1 MYGVF
6 KKLNANDIKI
16 TPFEAN
22 KQYVISDFS
31 STGVIT
37 SSAYW
42 SSNNKANFTSE
53 SIKYFQ
59 LDKLYYRDYIHTRA
73 NRLEINDAPYKSQ
86 ERRLYDSASIISIPQ
101 SHFGNEIQPNT
112 LVISSSYIIYD
123 DGLGN
128 LYDSNIGKDNF
139 PNEDHRVLY
148 MGLVKGFKLKDL
160 SIDPITG
167 NNKVNYTSSFYGKLY
182 DDSYFSNIVEYYN
195 IEVDR
200 NLYNNFYHFKSK
212 NTGLIQIENRPYL
225 NFNNSDFTINFNLRV
240 DPAILGFLLLP
251 PSTTLLVSDLYLIS
265 KEGAYLNNSLPLE
278 NNIQNSTLSLI
289 EGNGKFPYRI
299 YIKQRHPTNSTSS
312 LCLERSDGNN
322 TVIVSS
328 SLYVGAVGSGFPF
341 NKHIVCQKSG
351 SNLNIYI
358 DGVLTSTAI
367 DNTIDCGNSNPITL
381 FGKINNNGTISNRPQ
396 IATGVYHTAPISQLM
411 MWDKALSSNE
421 IIKVSESFTGT
432 YPIGNI
438 FYDNGFISITH
449 PSYQDILGDLHSIS
463 YRNTYPITEWEY
475 QCTVN
480 EQEFNYTSNLTARKS
495 YDEFANFTTGSNF
508 KPYITTIGLYDDDAN
523 LLAVAKLGQPIKIS
537 SETDTTFILRY
548 DL

>member
-42 SSNNKANFTSE
+42 SLENKANFTSE
-53 SIKYFQ
+53 SIRYFQ

-73 NRLEINDAPYKSQ
+73 NRLELDDAYYKDQ
-86 ERRLYDSASIISIPQ
+86 ERRLYGSASIISIPQ
-101 SHFGNEIQPNT
+101 SHFGNEIQPGT
-112 LVISSSYIIYD
+112 LIISSSYIIYD

-128 LYDSNIGKDNF
+128 LYDNNIGKDNF
-139 PNEDHRVLY
+139 PSEDNRVLY
-148 MGLVKGFKLKDL
+148 LGLVKGFKLKDL

-182 DDSYFSNIVEYYN
+182 DDSYFSNIVEYYD
-195 IEVDR
+195 IEVDK
-200 NLYNNFYHFKSK
+200 NSYDNFYHFKPG
-212 NTGLIQIENRPYL
+212 TIGLTQIENRSYL
-225 NFNNSDFTINFNLRV
+225 NFNNSDFTINFNLNV
-240 DPAILGFLLLP
+240 NKVITNLLSLNGAGLNP
-251 PSTTLLVSDLYLIS
+251 GNLYLIS
-265 KEGAYLNNSLPLE
+265 KEGAYLNNSIPLE
-278 NNIQNSTLSLI
+278 NNIQNSTLSLV
-289 EGNGKFPYRI
+289 EGNEKFPYRI
-299 YIKQRHPTNSTSS
+299 YIKQKYPTNNSSS
-312 LCLERSDGNN
+312 LFFERSDGNIV
-322 TVIVSS
+322 TVVSS
-328 SLYVGAVGSGFPF
+328 SLYSGISGGNDF
-341 NKHIVCQKSG
+341 NRYVVCQKSG

-358 DGVLTSTAI
+358 DGVLISTVE
-367 DNTIDCGNSNPITL
+367 DNTGNCGNNNPITL
-381 FGKINNNGTISNRPQ
+381 FGKINNDGTISNRPQ
-396 IATGVYHTAPISQLM
+396 ILNNGHTAPISQLM
-411 MWDKALSSNE
+411 IWDKALSSSE
-421 IIKVSESFTGT
+421 IIKVSESITGT

-449 PSYQDILGDLHSIS
+449 PSYQDTLGNLHSIT

-495 YDEFANFTTGSNF
+495 YDEFADFSTGSNF

-523 LLAVAKLGQPIKIS
+523 LLAVGKLGQPIKVS
-537 SETDTTFILRY
+537 DETDTTFIIRY

>member
-42 SSNNKANFTSE
+42 SLENKANFTSE

-59 LDKLYYRDYIHTRA
+59 LDKLYYRNYIHNRA
-73 NRLEINDAPYKSQ
+73 NRLELDDAYYKDQ

-101 SHFGNEIQPNT
+101 SHFGNEIQPST
-112 LVISSSYIIYD
+112 LIISSSYIIYD

-182 DDSYFSNIVEYYN
+182 DDSYFSNVVEYYN
-195 IEVDR
+195 IEVDK
-200 NLYNNFYHFKSK
+200 NSYNNFYHFKSK
-212 NTGLIQIENRPYL
+212 DTGLIQIENRPYL
-225 NFNNSDFTINFNLRV
+225 NFNNSDFTINFNLNV
-240 DPAILGFLLLP
+240 NGVITNLLFLGSGLNQ
-251 PSTTLLVSDLYLIS
+251 DNLYLIS
-265 KEGAYLNNSLPLE
+265 KEGAYLNNSIPLE
-278 NNIQNSTLSLI
+278 NNIQNSTLSLV

-299 YIKQRHPTNSTSS
+299 YIKQKYPTNNSSS
-312 LCLERSDGNN
+312 LFFERSDGNVV
-322 TVIVSS
+322 TVVSS
-328 SLYVGAVGSGFPF
+328 SLYSGISGGNDF
-341 NKHIVCQKSG
+341 NRYVVCQKSG

-358 DGVLTSTAI
+358 DGVLISTVG
-367 DNTIDCGNSNPITL
+367 DNTGNCGNNNPITL
-381 FGKINNNGTISNRPQ
+381 FGKINNDGTISNRPQ
-396 IATGVYHTAPISQLM
+396 IPDAGHTAPISQLM
-411 MWDKALSSNE
+411 IWDKALSSSE
-421 IIKVSESFTGT
+421 IIKVSESITGT

-449 PSYQDILGDLHSIS
+449 PSYQDILGDLHSVS

-523 LLAVAKLGQPIKIS
+523 LLAVGKLGQPIKIS
-537 SETDTTFILRY
+537 DETDTTFILRY